1 MFCPYL
7 DAPPHVFVFCPQ
19 VSARD
24 AQDATTVTFV
34 AVAVLDVN
42 EPPVFPAS
50 LATTLTVS
58 KLATA
63 GYPILRLNVQ
73 DPEGT
78 NVRVSL
84 QTKCVSVVA
93 GIVISGYVE
102 SPDSVGEP

>member
-1 MFCPYL
+1 M
-7 DAPPHVFVFCPQ
+7 FVFCPQ

-78 NVRVSL
+78 NVRVWL
-84 QTKCVSVVA
+84 QIKCVCCCW
-93 GIVISGYVE
+93 
-102 SPDSVGEP
+102 DSNCRQR